1 MRILVIADTHFENK
15 NEIETNMMCDKIYEI
30 VLNNKPDIVVSLGDN
45 LHTHEHI
52 GMSPLK
58 RAIKFLH
65 TLSQMCAHLYVL
77 IGNHDRPNNTAFLT
91 EDSPFTA
98 CKLWRNITIVD
109 KVYTAEYNKTK
120 LAFVPYVPI
129 GRFMEAL
136 ATENVTEENINEY
149 SIIFAHQEFKG
160 CKMGAM
166 LSVNG
171 DEWKP
176 EYPMCISGHIHD
188 HQHLQ
193 GNILY
198 PGTPYQISYGSAPSK
213 GVLMVEI
220 KDNKEISYE
229 YYDLKLPKKMIVHL
243 TPDELSK
250 YTLPENCFVKLV
262 CKGESK
268 AIKEVTKL
276 DSVKELLKNPR
287 VKLAIQEDRS
297 KISVNGVS
305 IDLGPTNK
313 TETIP
318 FQKRLFDMVNN
329 QNDDI
334 KTLFKNL
341 FGELK

>member
-1 MRILVIADTHFENK
+1 
-15 NEIETNMMCDKIYEI
+15 
-30 VLNNKPDIVVSLGDN
+30 
-45 LHTHEHI
+45 
-52 GMSPLK
+52 
-58 RAIKFLH
+58 
-65 TLSQMCAHLYVL
+65 
-77 IGNHDRPNNTAFLT
+77 
-91 EDSPFTA
+91 
-98 CKLWRNITIVD
+98 
-109 KVYTAEYNKTK
+109 
-120 LAFVPYVPI
+120 
-129 GRFMEAL
+129 MEAL
-136 ATENVTEENINEY
+136 GTENVTEENINEY

-213 GVLMVEI
+213 GVLMVDI
-220 KDNKEISYE
+220 KDNKEINYE

-297 KISVNGVS
+297 KTFKN
-305 IDLGPTNK
+305 DLPVASRM
-313 TETIP
+313 ETIP
-318 FQKRLFDMVNN
+318 FQKRLLNAIESS
-329 QNDDI
+329 DDNVKSI
-334 KTLFKNL
+334 FTGI
-341 FGELK
+341 FGSLKV

>member
-1 MRILVIADTHFENK
+1 M
-15 NEIETNMMCDKIYEI
+15 ETG
-30 VLNNKPDIVVSLGDN
+30 VSDIN
-45 LHTHEHI
+45 
-52 GMSPLK
+52 
-58 RAIKFLH
+58 
-65 TLSQMCAHLYVL
+65 
-77 IGNHDRPNNTAFLT
+77 
-91 EDSPFTA
+91 
-98 CKLWRNITIVD
+98 
-109 KVYTAEYNKTK
+109 
-120 LAFVPYVPI
+120 
-129 GRFMEAL
+129 
-136 ATENVTEENINEY
+136 
-149 SIIFAHQEFKG
+149 
-160 CKMGAM
+160 
-166 LSVNG
+166 
-171 DEWKP
+171 
-176 EYPMCISGHIHD
+176 
-188 HQHLQ
+188 
-193 GNILY
+193 
-198 PGTPYQISYGSAPSK
+198 
-213 GVLMVEI
+213 
-220 KDNKEISYE
+220 YE

-334 KTLFKNL
+334 KNLFKNL